1 MRCFIGLD
9 LSASEKLALD
19 SWRQQAMPE
28 VLPRHMTK
36 SMIRSNDAGTDTGI
50 RNKNKG
56 KTRGKKTKSAVNK
69 GINNNEPGVPY
80 AVPAANY
87 HMTLC
92 FLGDIDHRQHEAL
105 MAELDAL
112 TAEPFTL
119 TLDETGIWN
128 GPKILFSAP
137 SSPPNELMN
146 LAKLTRKSARSAG
159 IEVEGKEYKPHITM
173 VRKATSTLPLP
184 LFAPS
189 IDVQASAFHLF
200 ESVSTPQGVAYP
212 IRDSWS
218 LEHNISIR
226 EKLRRGI
233 TD

>member
-36 SMIRSNDAGTDTGI
+36 SMVRSNDTGTDTGI
-50 RNKNKG
+50 RNKG
-56 KTRGKKTKSAVNK
+56 KTRSKKTKNATHNSINK
-69 GINNNEPGVPY
+69 NEPGVPY

-137 SSPPNELMN
+137 SSPPSELMN

-173 VRKATSTLPLP
+173 VRKATSSLPLP
-184 LFAPS
+184 LFAPT
-189 IDVQASAFHLF
+189 IDVQANAFHLF

>member
-28 VLPRHMTK
+28 VLPRNMTK
-36 SMIRSNDAGTDTGI
+36 TIVRSNDADADTGI
-50 RNKNKG
+50 RNKDKS
-56 KTRGKKTKSAVNK
+56 KLRGKKRKGVVN
-69 GINNNEPGVPY
+69 NSEPGVPY

-92 FLGDIDHRQHEAL
+92 FLGDINHRQHEDL
-105 MAELDAL
+105 MVELDAL
-112 TAEPFTL
+112 AAEPFTL
-119 TLDETGIWN
+119 TLDETGMWN

-146 LAKLTRKSARSAG
+146 LAKLTRKSARNAG
-159 IEVEGKEYKPHITM
+159 IEVEGKEYKPHITI

-184 LFAPS
+184 LFAPVV
-189 IDVQASAFHLF
+189 DVHASAFHLF
-200 ESVSTPQGVAYP
+200 ESVSTPQGVVYP

>member
-36 SMIRSNDAGTDTGI
+36 SMVRSNETSAGIGKSS
-50 RNKNKG
+50 KNKG
-56 KTRGKKTKSAVNK
+56 RTGGKKTKGAVNK
-69 GINNNEPGVPY
+69 SVDKNEPGVPY

-92 FLGDIDHRQHEAL
+92 FLGDINHRQHEAL

-137 SSPPNELMN
+137 SSPPSELMN
-146 LAKLTRKSARSAG
+146 LAKLTRKRARSAG

-173 VRKATSTLPLP
+173 VRKATSSLPLP
-184 LFAPS
+184 LFAPN
-189 IDVQASAFHLF
+189 IDVHASAFHLF

-212 IRDSWS
+212 ICDSWS